1 MNYSKKNIVERIEK
15 TINAIKKSLTINI
28 KSWTLLL
35 VSIFIITYNDLLNG
49 LVTFFFML
57 FASHLFHYACH
68 LALYTNS
75 VHIYHHKHKI
85 L

>member
-15 TINAIKKSLTINI
+15 TIHAIKKSLTINI

-35 VSIFIITYNDLLNG
+35 VSIFIISYNDLLNG

-57 FASHLFHYACH
+57 FASHLFLTYKSND
-68 LALYTNS
+68 T
-75 VHIYHHKHKI
+75 
-85 L
+85 